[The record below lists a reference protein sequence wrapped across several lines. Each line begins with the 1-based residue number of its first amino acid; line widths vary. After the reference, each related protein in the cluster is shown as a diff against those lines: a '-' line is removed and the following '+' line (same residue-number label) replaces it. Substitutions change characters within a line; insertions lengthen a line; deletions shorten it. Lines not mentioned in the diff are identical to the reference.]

1 MKLIL
6 SRDEDRADTVDNE
19 PRISME
25 FDIVEDIEKFGRP
38 TYWWIDLKL
47 ESWKVWTSW
56 FLTITANV

>member
-25 FDIVEDIEKFGRP
+25 FDVVEDIEKFGRP
-38 TYWWIDLKL
+38 TYW
-47 ESWKVWTSW
+47 
-56 FLTITANV
+56 